1 MSSLVTNKTLEIL
14 YTFLA
19 FAFVALDDLQSAIK
33 VATCKLGL
41 QPGAAFQARVAQF
54 AELVKAHKLVRVV
67 DKQTNKPKKKIKI
80 KRVVRSQ
87 SCDNDVDEDDLYPA
101 ISDML
106 SYFFKAGFE

>member
-54 AELVKAHKLVRVV
+54 AELVKAHKLVRVE
-67 DKQTNKPKKKIKI
+67 DKQTNKPKKNKI

-87 SCDNDVDEDDLYPA
+87 SCDNDVDEDDL
-101 ISDML
+101 
-106 SYFFKAGFE
+106 

>member
-1 MSSLVTNKTLEIL
+1 LPSLVTNKTLELL

-67 DKQTNKPKKKIKI
+67 DKQKNKQTEKK
-80 KRVVRSQ
+80 
-87 SCDNDVDEDDLYPA
+87 
-101 ISDML
+101 
-106 SYFFKAGFE
+106 